1 MSAPPPTAPAPAAPP
16 LPTAAPA
23 AAAPALT
30 AAPMADSLAAIGRF
44 GVFAGQVA
52 VRSLRRPFF
61 WGPLLA
67 HTWVTSVRCLLP
79 VVAVTTPFGM
89 VIALEGL
96 EIFGLFGAQRM
107 LSSLVSVAVL
117 RELSPVLASVLIAA
131 QGGSSCA
138 AELGA
143 MRIKE
148 EIDAT
153 EVMAVDGIQLHV
165 VPRVLAL
172 TIACPMLNVVGSFSG
187 LAGGWF
193 TAVVLKG
200 EKSGIFMAN
209 LWALATPMDV
219 WGGAIK
225 TTVFGAVIGLI
236 AAFHGYYATGGA
248 AGVGR
253 AVNDTVV
260 HSVLVFIT
268 FNYLLTSALFA
279 GATP

>member
-1 MSAPPPTAPAPAAPP
+1 MAA
-16 LPTAAPA
+16 
-23 AAAPALT
+23 
-30 AAPMADSLAAIGRF
+30 
-44 GVFAGQVA
+44 VA
-52 VRSLRRPFF
+52 VRVGRRPFHF
-61 WGPLLA
+61 APFLA
-67 HTWVTSVRCLLP
+67 HTWTTCARCLLP

-153 EVMAVDGIQLHV
+153 EVMAVDGLQLHV

-172 TIACPMLNVVGSFSG
+172 TIACPMLNVVGSVAG

-200 EKSGIFMAN
+200 EPSGIFLQNM
-209 LWALATPMDV
+209 WALATPVDI
-219 WGGAIK
+219 WGGALK
-225 TTVFGAVIGLI
+225 TTVFGAIIGLI
-236 AAFHGYYATGGA
+236 AAFHGYSATGGA

-279 GATP
+279 GAQP